1 MTFSL
6 VPVWKNKLLKLA
18 TDEGLKV
25 SFETSTPLTSF
36 WIKVKAEYLELS
48 EIALLLFPSTDF
60 FETGFSTMS
69 H

>member
-25 SFETSTPLTSF
+25 SFETSTPHTSF